1 MKCPSTRYLS
11 SGNFL
16 GLPFQEMSWEATERF
31 CSLVMV
37 VGTLVDI
44 TVLLTAT
51 VLLRTLCMKLPGVEI
66 LGNPPLSLD
75 ASA

>member
-1 MKCPSTRYLS
+1 MGEEADERY
-11 SGNFL
+11 GC
-16 GLPFQEMSWEATERF
+16 E
-31 CSLVMV
+31 VMV
-37 VGTLVDI
+37 VGTSGDI
-44 TVLLTAT
+44 TVVLTET